1 MVNTLSALAVA
12 KWLERASDGAKGMMT
27 LAMNGKRYSLTPL
40 SVTTSRIHEVIVTTI
55 SENGKVLT
63 ETVEGTTQPADYT
76 FSTVNDFVHS
86 IETTYEDLEAL
97 CLGMAAQNDRIK
109 QLLLDIKAFDV
120 SEYLLLPVD
129 IRKRIQSE
137 LDA

>member
-1 MVNTLSALAVA
+1 
-12 KWLERASDGAKGMMT
+12 MMT
-27 LAMNGKRYSLTPL
+27 LGMNGKRYSLIPL
-40 SVTTSRIHEVIVTTI
+40 DVTTGVIDDMQLTI
-55 SENGKVLT
+55 SESGKVLT
-63 ETVEGTTQPADYT
+63 ETVEGVTQPADYS

-86 IETTYEDLEAL
+86 IETNYEDLEAL

-109 QLLLDIKAFDV
+109 QLLLDIKTFDV

-129 IRKRIQSE
+129 IRNRIQSE